1 MEEQRTASAAFSSV
15 NACLDFKAEVTLSKR
30 YLRSP
35 TGGQFLHAVA
45 RSCKSRLRDIPQNS
59 IFWRAHVG
67 HEWLTDSKI
76 GKRVRGP
83 HRETRMKPLRD
94 RAYEGRVNPKG
105 IPCLYFATTR
115 EVAMSEV
122 RPWIGSVVSAARFST
137 VRSLTAVDCS
147 VFHGKNIPYVESS
160 TPEKIV
166 WAYIDHAFSQPVTR
180 SDNTAHYAAT
190 QILAEVF
197 RSEGY
202 DGIIYRSAYSADG
215 YNVALFDL
223 NCADQIDSSLYE
235 VKNAIFEFAP
245 LTDSPE

>member
-1 MEEQRTASAAFSSV
+1 
-15 NACLDFKAEVTLSKR
+15 
-30 YLRSP
+30 
-35 TGGQFLHAVA
+35 
-45 RSCKSRLRDIPQNS
+45 
-59 IFWRAHVG
+59 
-67 HEWLTDSKI
+67 
-76 GKRVRGP
+76 
-83 HRETRMKPLRD
+83 
-94 RAYEGRVNPKG
+94 
-105 IPCLYFATTR
+105 
-115 EVAMSEV
+115 MSEV

-147 VFHGKNIPYVESS
+147 VFHGKNIPYVESP
-160 TPEKIV
+160 TPEKIEKVV

-202 DGIIYRSAYSADG
+202 DGIIYRSAFSADG